1 MLCLSLLALPKPVW
15 TCQSLKESVWPL
27 FVASCLL
34 TSFATPARASVV
46 FLPSTDEVKLVSDGE
61 SGVFVEYG
69 VAKIYK
75 LWSDNDAKNLSGGE
89 DNSGKVDIVSL
100 WISDAEMGP
109 LTSKIVMKLRD
120 WREMSTQ
127 KQRGF
132 ILKSS
137 RTNWDKDMF
146 VTMNSPRRYPL
157 ETPASTQ
164 VNTEPQ
170 RDSYGCLPGEQFYEY
185 KGFLGI
191 GREKLGCMTPEQA
204 AALHQQR
211 SQAWRNVNTQNQI
224 NQMQYQQ
231 QQTQFQNQQQQ
242 YRMGQQLYY
251 QQQQLNRL
259 RNGY

>member
-1 MLCLSLLALPKPVW
+1 MICSSYLSALSQTARPRP
-15 TCQSLKESVWPL
+15 SLKETIWRL
-27 FVASCLL
+27 LVASCLL
-34 TSFATPARASVV
+34 TCFAAQATASVV
-46 FLPSTDEVKLVSDGE
+46 FLPSTDQIKVTNDGFPYVFVDYGKGTTYQIWE
-61 SGVFVEYG
+61 DKRAANLRIGLAGSGVSNSWSIWNEYFDEELR
-69 VAKIYK
+69 VFASK
-75 LWSDNDAKNLSGGE
+75 LLE
-89 DNSGKVDIVSL
+89 
-100 WISDAEMGP
+100 
-109 LTSKIVMKLRD
+109 
-120 WREMSTQ
+120 WRELPIG
-127 KQRGF
+127 KQR
-132 ILKSS
+132 SS
-137 RTNWDKDMF
+137 IRSDLRGQWDKDMF
-146 VTMNSPRRYPL
+146 VTSNSPKRYPV
-157 ETPASTQ
+157 EVPVSSQ

-191 GREKLGCMTPEQA
+191 GKEKLGCMTPAQA

-231 QQTQFQNQQQQ
+231 QQTQLQNQQQQ